1 MNNRAMSWSSWFYT
15 LLIKAYPK
23 YFQGDYAQ
31 EMLWCFE
38 DMCAD
43 ALKKDGGLGLFG
55 LWLRVLPDW
64 GMTVIKEHLQ
74 ERGYRKARQ
83 METTQFNNQLTSTL
97 ALFSRA
103 LRDGYNVKQALEII
117 AEHAPEPTKTVFK
130 QLLDKIEEG
139 ANWFQAFQE
148 ITQDMKSSYFE
159 QLIKT
164 FKVQL
169 DEGGNLA
176 DRLDKV
182 NRELYKELG
191 DEAWAKSVD
200 LDDGYDFEEYY
211 PLK

>member
-1 MNNRAMSWSSWFYT
+1 MSNRVLSWSSWFYS

-23 YFQGDYAQ
+23 TFRGDYAQ

-38 DMCAD
+38 DMYAD
-43 ALKKDGGLGLFG
+43 ALKKDGKLGLVG
-55 LWLRVLPDW
+55 LWLRILPDW

-74 ERGYRKARQ
+74 ALGYRKARQ

-103 LRDGYNVKQALEII
+103 LRSGYSVKQAFEII
-117 AEHAPEPTKTVFK
+117 AEHAPEPTKSAFK
-130 QLLDKIEEG
+130 RVAQKIEEG
-139 ANWFQAFQE
+139 IDAFQAFAE
-148 ITQDMKSSYFE
+148 LGEELNSSYWNHAVAVMTK
-159 QLIKT
+159 QRA
-164 FKVQL
+164 
-169 DEGGNLA
+169 EGGNLA
-176 DRLDKV
+176 DRLDEV